1 MADTFDVVV
10 QVYDD
15 VSGELKGDANVKTS
29 AGMTYFSDG
38 ESLQEKVD
46 SGEFTSGEQG
56 PEGPPGPNSADLI
69 SVVDTEGL
77 LGTPGTVVMSQNL
90 FDAIV
95 DSVANKLLPYARLAN
110 NGLTTEEGFALDAR
124 YGKTLKEL
132 FDSVNS
138 NLTALDNKLILK
150 ADCKYLAQKQYTLS
164 NTGGNSWINI
174 SLFDLGITG
183 KKLPDNCA
191 PTACVS
197 WFTGNGFWVTYC
209 HRYDD
214 TTLQVGFNTSLASA
228 FRVTLL
234 FGLIDA

>member
-1 MADTFDVVV
+1 MEDTFDVVV

-46 SGEFTSGEQG
+46 SGEFTS
-56 PEGPPGPNSADLI
+56 PNSADLI

-132 FDSVNS
+132 FDALNS
-138 NLTALDNKLILK
+138 NLTALDNKLILTGT
-150 ADCKYLAQKQYTLS
+150 CKYLAQKQLQIS
-164 NTGGNSWINI
+164 NTGGNNWITL
-174 SLFDLGITG
+174 SLSQLGITG
-183 KKLPDNCA
+183 KKIPEYCA
-191 PTACVS
+191 PMACVS
-197 WFTGNGFWVTYC
+197 WTAENSFWVTYC
-209 HRYDD
+209 HRYNDH
-214 TTLQVGFNTSLASA
+214 TMKVGFSTSLASA
-228 FRVTLL
+228 FRITLT
-234 FGLIDA
+234 FGLVDA

>member
-10 QVYDD
+10 QVYND

-138 NLTALDNKLILK
+138 NLSNLDAIVGGCFRYRKTITKTENIFALPAGTYTLLEGSNYLPATVGNYGVLLIMPAEYNYVTALYIDSS
-150 ADCKYLAQKQYTLS
+150 ASVSFC
-164 NTGGNSWINI
+164 
-174 SLFDLGITG
+174 FCDLGVGTW
-183 KKLPDNCA
+183 K
-191 PTACVS
+191 
-197 WFTGNGFWVTYC
+197 W
-209 HRYDD
+209 
-214 TTLQVGFNTSLASA
+214 TTLPHPA
-228 FRVTLL
+228 
-234 FGLIDA
+234 

>member
-124 YGKTLKEL
+124 YGKTLKLL

-138 NLTALDNKLILK
+138 NLPVIEYGDTEVVSIPANGYIDITVTHAKVHSKVPICLAGISASSTAAGLSAGITPIVINRTLVASTIRLLNSGATALNSRCGYVIVS
-150 ADCKYLAQKQYTLS
+150 QK
-164 NTGGNSWINI
+164 
-174 SLFDLGITG
+174 
-183 KKLPDNCA
+183 
-191 PTACVS
+191 
-197 WFTGNGFWVTYC
+197 
-209 HRYDD
+209 
-214 TTLQVGFNTSLASA
+214 
-228 FRVTLL
+228 
-234 FGLIDA
+234 

>member
-1 MADTFDVVV
+1 
-10 QVYDD
+10 
-15 VSGELKGDANVKTS
+15 
-29 AGMTYFSDG
+29 MTYFSDG

-124 YGKTLKEL
+124 YGKTLKGL

-138 NLTALDNKLILK
+138 NLNEK
-150 ADCKYLAQKQYTLS
+150 ADASALNGKLS
-164 NTGGNSWINI
+164 NITPSRLTNIGYNTAKGAVGIGINGAEYIVPISIFEGNYMVKR
-174 SLFDLGITG
+174 LGIVNSTVPG
-183 KKLPDNCA
+183 KKA
-191 PTACVS
+191 
-197 WFTGNGFWVTYC
+197 
-209 HRYDD
+209 
-214 TTLQVGFNTSLASA
+214 LQVNWWADGVDYTNTIS
-228 FRVTLL
+228 F
-234 FGLIDA
+234 D

>member
-95 DSVANKLLPYARLAN
+95 DRVANKLLPYARLAN

-132 FDSVNS
+132 FDSVNI
-138 NLTALDNKLILK
+138 NLNAK
-150 ADCKYLAQKQYTLS
+150 ADASALNGKLS
-164 NTGGNSWINI
+164 NITPSMLTNIGYNTAKGAVGIDINGTEYIVPI
-174 SLFDLGITG
+174 SILGDNYMVKRLGIVDSTVSG
-183 KKLPDNCA
+183 KKA
-191 PTACVS
+191 
-197 WFTGNGFWVTYC
+197 
-209 HRYDD
+209 
-214 TTLQVGFNTSLASA
+214 LQVNWWADGVDYTNTIS
-228 FRVTLL
+228 F
-234 FGLIDA
+234 D

>member
-138 NLTALDNKLILK
+138 NLSGKASASDLEIKSLTNNINSVSSLWSMTPNASLCTVAGGYPQDNVPGWLETLYSNSTTVLQRYTGTDNKTWQRFK
-150 ADCKYLAQKQYTLS
+150 FSGQWS
-164 NTGGNSWINI
+164 SWIQ
-174 SLFDLGITG
+174 L
-183 KKLPDNCA
+183 
-191 PTACVS
+191 
-197 WFTGNGFWVTYC
+197 
-209 HRYDD
+209 
-214 TTLQVGFNTSLASA
+214 
-228 FRVTLL
+228 
-234 FGLIDA
+234 

>member
-1 MADTFDVVV
+1 MEDTFDVVV

-69 SVVDTEGL
+69 TVVDTEGL
-77 LGTPGTVVMSQNL
+77 LDIPGTIIMTQSLLDEIADRVMNR
-90 FDAIV
+90 
-95 DSVANKLLPYARLAN
+95 LLSDEKLAN
-110 NGLTTEEGFALDAR
+110 NGLTTKQGFALDAR

-132 FDSVNS
+132 FDGLNS
-138 NLTALDNKLILK
+138 NLTALDNKLILTG
-150 ADCKYLAQKQYTLS
+150 DCKYLAQKQYELS
-164 NTGGNSWINI
+164 NTGGNSRINI
-174 SLFDLGITG
+174 SLSQLGITG
-183 KKLPDNCA
+183 KKIPEYCA
-191 PTACVS
+191 PMACVS
-197 WFTGNGFWVTYC
+197 WTAENSFWVTYC
-209 HRYDD
+209 HRYNT
-214 TTLQVGFNTSLASA
+214 TTLQVGFSTSSASA
-228 FRVTLL
+228 FRITLT